1 MHPLNPG
8 TLSISPSHSNLKEK
22 YQFKSLGLCPH
33 RPISISYLT
42 KTMDY
47 LEFKIKCK
55 EEFREILIAELA
67 EIGFDSFL
75 ETEEGIDAYAPE
87 GEFDREAFR
96 SVIHAYQETAEI
108 SLTEGKMPKV
118 NWNQEW
124 EKNYDPISVDDLVY
138 VRASFHEPQP
148 GYQYEIVINP
158 KMSFGTGHHAT
169 TFQML
174 KHQGQLDHQG
184 KRVLDVGSGT
194 GILAI
199 MAHLLGAR
207 EVDAFDI
214 DDWCVENGNENFDL
228 NGLSTRMGLGTIR
241 EVNPQGPFDIVL
253 ANINKNVLLDEMEI
267 YANLL
272 TSQGYLLL
280 SGFYSEDIQDL
291 VEVAKPLGLELKHSS
306 AKDNW
311 AALILQKN

>member
-1 MHPLNPG
+1 
-8 TLSISPSHSNLKEK
+8 
-22 YQFKSLGLCPH
+22 
-33 RPISISYLT
+33 
-42 KTMDY
+42 MDY
-47 LEFKIKCK
+47 LEFKITCL

-75 ETEEGIDAYAPE
+75 ETETGIDAYAPE
-87 GEFDREAFR
+87 SDFDREAFGQLIESYR
-96 SVIHAYQETAEI
+96 EAAEI

-118 NWNQEW
+118 NWNEEW
-124 EKNYDPISVDDLVY
+124 EKNYDPIAVDDLVY

-148 GYQYEIVINP
+148 NFKHEIVINP

-174 KHQGQLDHQG
+174 RHQGQLDHQG

-199 MAHLLGAR
+199 MAHLLGASLV
-207 EVDAFDI
+207 EAFDI
-214 DDWCVENGNENFDL
+214 DDWCVDNGNENFDL

-241 EVNPQGPFDIVL
+241 QVNPKGPFDIVL

-267 YANLL
+267 YSKLL
-272 TSQGYLLL
+272 VSEGYLLL
-280 SGFYSEDIQDL
+280 SGFYTQDIEDL
-291 VEVAKPLGLELKHSS
+291 VQAAQPLGLTLIQSS
-306 AKDNW
+306 EKDNW